1 MLELQNFVNKFHQ
14 LRQAGFTAHLD
25 VDAHA
30 GQAWVRLH
38 LMLESGPI
46 QRPKH
51 TLYATGQ
58 ELVLKPKFF
67 SRPPIRWGAAM
78 KPILILRYIYKKPIF
93 AKISFFRVV
102 QKIWHPFEV
111 LAIFT

>member
-1 MLELQNFVNKFHQ
+1 MDIN
-14 LRQAGFTAHLD
+14 
-25 VDAHA
+25 
-30 GQAWVRLH
+30 
-38 LMLESGPI
+38 
-46 QRPKH
+46 

-67 SRPPIRWGAAM
+67 SRPPIRWGAAT
-78 KPILILRYIYKKPIF
+78 KPLLIFKYIYKKPNF

-102 QKIWHPFEV
+102 QKICHPFEV